1 MSVTLTANGSIV
13 FGTNQD
19 SGTEGTPRY
28 FIGGNANPLRN
39 KIINGNMHIAQRN
52 ETATTTHPGGTTDT
66 TQFHYV
72 ADRFRVGA
80 YFPSG
85 GNTNVVSHKRVI
97 TSGQSETPDGYDSYI
112 RVATL
117 GSAFSIGA
125 NDWVMIRTGIEGID
139 THDLHW
145 GSSNGVPA
153 CLSFWARAYA
163 TGVYNIA
170 VWNGGVTRIFTS
182 PFYINATNTW
192 YKFYIPIPPCGD
204 GTWQI
209 APGTAGVFIGWMLAG
224 GSNLKVASTE
234 DHTWVSYAS
243 ATSKYFTSTNSS
255 ALTGAPI
262 GAWFDL
268 TGVCFEKAPYMN
280 YSAHVMALN
289 YAPSALGNIGSV
301 IFSGDSDDNFYTANL
316 GFTTQFFGQS
326 SSQIYFGTNGHLNF
340 TTTSGASGIYS
351 VHYGPSAPYLGFF
364 RTLNTGGGGGSVTD
378 KRLKSLYGG
387 STTFTMEDGS
397 SEPGYHMRA
406 VVYNYNGS
414 NAVETIIEF
423 RIYQNYTYEGFNV
436 IDVHYIQN
444 NNGDI
449 VLEANPGYNSLQQS
463 GGTNS
468 AYARQVFPNNT
479 GSKMYRV
486 LTKARTGVSGSDLAS
501 TPGSFWG
508 TSNYNVANLNA
519 VDVTSITNP
528 IQYKL
533 GVSSNPPIVDMK
545 TQSICCHRYYE
556 KLMHQDTVIP
566 PSGNLGSRDG
576 LYPYFRGNIATAQP
590 YYIPYSFSE
599 KAVTP
604 TVTMYSDSGV
614 RGYLTIN
621 DGVNSHVVGS
631 TTWLGTSAGMMYYNS
646 YATSHY
652 GLWAYTEVNGE
663 IGI

>member
-66 TQFHYV
+66 TQFHFV

-85 GNTNVVSHKRVI
+85 GNTNVLSYQRVI
-97 TSGQSETPDGYDSYI
+97 TSGTSETPDGYDSYI
-112 RVATL
+112 RLTTL
-117 GSAFSIGA
+117 GSAFNIGA
-125 NDWVMIRTGIEGID
+125 NDWVMIRTGIEGPDIY
-139 THDLHW
+139 DLYW
-145 GSSNGVPA
+145 GSSNAVPA
-153 CLSFWARAYA
+153 CLSFWARSSV
-163 TGVYNIA
+163 TGNYNVA
-170 VWNGGVTRIFTS
+170 LWSPSGGRIFSTS
-182 PFYINATNTW
+182 FYVAISNTW
-192 YKFYIPIPPCGD
+192 TKFYIPIPPCGD
-204 GTWQI
+204 GTWSN
-209 APGTAGVFIGWMLAG
+209 APGSGSLYIGWILAA
-224 GSNLKVASTE
+224 GSNLKRASSL
-234 DHTWVSYAS
+234 DHTWVSSVAVSSVY
-243 ATSKYFTSTNSS
+243 ATSDNTSPFTAGPAGT
-255 ALTGAPI
+255 T
-262 GAWFDL
+262 FDL
-268 TGVCFEKAPYMN
+268 TGVCFERAPYMN

-301 IFSGDSDDNFYTANL
+301 IYSGDSDDAYYTVNL

-326 SSQIYFGTNGHLNF
+326 SSQIFFGTNGHLNF
-340 TTTSGASGIYS
+340 TTTNGAGSIYNL
-351 VHYGPSAPYLGFF
+351 YTGPAVPYLGFF
-364 RTLNTGGGGGSVTD
+364 RGLNTGSGGGSTYD

-406 VVYNYNGS
+406 VMYNYSGS
-414 NAVETIIEF
+414 SAVETIIEF

-449 VLEANPGYNSLQQS
+449 VLEANPGYAPSVGS
-463 GGTNS
+463 P
-468 AYARQVFPNNT
+468 YARQVFPNST
-479 GSKMYRV
+479 APKMFRV
-486 LTKARTGVSGSDLAS
+486 ITKARTAVSGSDFTTA
-501 TPGSFWG
+501 PGSFWG
-508 TSNYNVANLNA
+508 VGGYGFNHHEL
-519 VDVTSITNP
+519 DVTTITNP

-556 KLMHQDTVIP
+556 KLTHQDTVIP
-566 PSGNLGSRDG
+566 PSGNLGTRDG

-590 YYIPYSFSE
+590 YYIPYTFSE

-604 TVTMYSDSGV
+604 TVTMFSESGV

-646 YATSHY
+646 SSISHY
-652 GLWAYTEVNGE
+652 GLWAYTEVYAE